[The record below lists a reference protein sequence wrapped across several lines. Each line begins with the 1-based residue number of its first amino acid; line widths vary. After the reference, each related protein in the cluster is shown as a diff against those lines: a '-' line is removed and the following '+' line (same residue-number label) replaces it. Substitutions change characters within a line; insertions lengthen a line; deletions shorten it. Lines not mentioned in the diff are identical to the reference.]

1 MRVLEVYV
9 KTDDI
14 LINQVKEREKVES
27 FNIFDAIVYGMQS
40 SVNFNKQEKDKQND
54 RSK

>member
-1 MRVLEVYV
+1 MQE
-9 KTDDI
+9 TI
-14 LINQVKEREKVES
+14 ENQIKEKEKVES